1 MKVTYTLRN
10 SEEVKREREQF
21 VQQAE
26 AARRKQEDEK
36 NTLSPELVDTR
47 LAEIRMA
54 EGGGCAAQTL
64 SKLDEI
70 AVVEDKRDG
79 VLRVARNH
87 MKNSNGFVR
96 KSATE
101 AFCHWASKERRS
113 GKTGAPGN
121 SEKSR
126 NCEM

>member
-1 MKVTYTLRN
+1 M
-10 SEEVKREREQF
+10 
-21 VQQAE
+21 
-26 AARRKQEDEK
+26 
-36 NTLSPELVDTR
+36 VDTL

-54 EGGGCAAQTL
+54 EGGGGAAQPL
-64 SKLDEI
+64 SKLGEI

-101 AFCHWASKERRS
+101 AFCHWASKERRL
-113 GKTGAPGN
+113 GKTGTPGN
-121 SEKSR
+121 SEESR